1 MFWLFVLQLNR
12 RKGYCRE
19 MKLANKHI
27 FVTGGAKGIGE
38 AIVRDAAAEGAKVS
52 FIDIDITMG
61 EKLAAELIT
70 AGKKVVFVAAD
81 VASFEQLKSAF
92 EQVVAKFG
100 DVTGV
105 VNNAGVNAHADP
117 VTMTDKEW
125 DDFFAIDLKPVW
137 LTAKLALPAMRR
149 ARGGSIVNICS
160 IHGRLTYPGFFP
172 YGAAKSAM
180 LGLTRNLA
188 LDEGKSEIRVN
199 AVSPGYTLTDLLKG
213 WVAEE
218 VGRAERANAIQP
230 LGRMGEPSEVAK
242 VVTFLLSDKSTYV
255 SGSDWAV
262 DGGLGARSA

>member
-1 MFWLFVLQLNR
+1 
-12 RKGYCRE
+12 
-19 MKLANKHI
+19 MKLASKQI

-38 AIVRDAAAEGAKVS
+38 AIVRDAISEGAKVS
-52 FIDIDITMG
+52 FVDIDVAAG
-61 EKLAAELIT
+61 EKLSAELGSKGAQI
-70 AGKKVVFVAAD
+70 AFVKASVANFDELSAA
-81 VASFEQLKSAF
+81 FKE
-92 EQVVAKFG
+92 VVAKFG

-105 VNNAGVNAHADP
+105 VNNAGVNSHADP

-125 DDFFAIDLKPVW
+125 DDFFAIDMKPVW
-137 LTAKLALPAMRR
+137 LTAKLALPAMRK
-149 ARGGSIVNICS
+149 AKSGSIVNICS

-172 YGAAKSAM
+172 YGAAKSAV

-188 LDEGKSEIRVN
+188 LDEGKFEIRVN
-199 AVSPGYTLTDLLKG
+199 AVSPGYILTDLTKNWLKG
-213 WVAEE
+213 EAGRKE
-218 VGRAERANAIQP
+218 RAESIQP

>member
-1 MFWLFVLQLNR
+1 MQLIQLV
-12 RKGYCRE
+12 RKFIN

-52 FIDIDITMG
+52 FIDIDVAVG
-61 EKLAAELIT
+61 EKLAAELN
-70 AGKKVVFVAAD
+70 AVGKQVAFVKAD
-81 VASFEQLKSAF
+81 VASFEQLKAAF
-92 EQVVAKFG
+92 NQAVEKFG

-105 VNNAGVNAHADP
+105 VNNAGVNSHADP
-117 VTMTDKEW
+117 VTMTDKQW
-125 DDFFAIDLKPVW
+125 DDFFAIDMKPVW
-137 LTAKLALPAMRR
+137 LTAKLALPAMRKEKS
-149 ARGGSIVNICS
+149 GSIVNICS

-172 YGAAKSAM
+172 YGAAKSAV

-188 LDEGKSEIRVN
+188 LDEGKHEIRVN
-199 AVSPGYTLTDLLKG
+199 AVSPGYILTDLTKNWLS
-213 WVAEE
+213 AET
-218 VGRAERANAIQP
+218 GRKERANSIQP

-242 VVTFLLSDKSTYV
+242 VVTFLLSDRSTYV

>member
-1 MFWLFVLQLNR
+1 
-12 RKGYCRE
+12 

-52 FIDIDITMG
+52 FIDIDEAAG
-61 EKLAAELIT
+61 EKLAAELN
-70 AGKKVVFVAAD
+70 AASKQVVFVRAD
-81 VASFEQLKSAF
+81 VASFKQIKAAF
-92 EQVVAKFG
+92 DQVVAKFG

-125 DDFFAIDLKPVW
+125 DDFFDIDMKPVW
-137 LTAKLALPAMRR
+137 LTAKLALPAMRKV
-149 ARGGSIVNICS
+149 RGGSIVNICS

-172 YGAAKSAM
+172 YGAAKSGV

-188 LDEGKSEIRVN
+188 LDEGKFEIRVN
-199 AVSPGYTLTDLLKG
+199 AVSPGYILTDLTKSYLN
-213 WVAEE
+213 AEA
-218 VGRAERANAIQP
+218 GRSERANSIQP
-230 LGRMGEPSEVAK
+230 LGRMGEPIEVAK